1 MKNNWWNEFLACP
14 ECGSDL
20 SNDMQKIYC
29 MQCSYQTRIQDQ
41 LDLMPSKAIQSNLDL
56 PRTFNPLSVLDNI
69 DISRPKITY
78 FGPKAKRDSSE
89 LFSALQPYLLPD
101 SKVLDLGCGPKD
113 QAVPAGYLGY
123 KYVGID
129 YDNRAADILADAH
142 SIPFRS
148 ETFDCVLSYA
158 VLEHLHN
165 PFIAVQEIKRI
176 LKPGGVFC
184 GTVSQGEPFHS
195 SYFHHTVYGLI
206 SVINSSKMSI
216 KAIWPSYDTLHALAV
231 MGKYPRMIKYLLE
244 AINFINIKFPF
255 LAPRKMRLSDREKKL
270 DELYRAASI
279 CFLIKKNGLKE

>member
-1 MKNNWWNEFLACP
+1 MENNWWNEFLACP

-41 LDLMPSKAIQSNLDL
+41 VDLRPSKAIQINLDL
-56 PRTFNPLSVLDNI
+56 PRTFNPLSVLDST

-78 FGPKAKRDSSE
+78 FGPRAKRDSSE

-148 ETFDCVLSYA
+148 ETFDCVFSYA

-165 PFIAVQEIKRI
+165 PFIVIEEIKRI
-176 LKPGGVFC
+176 LKPGGILRHCFSGRTFSFVLFSPYC
-184 GTVSQGEPFHS
+184 
-195 SYFHHTVYGLI
+195 LW
-206 SVINSSKMSI
+206 INQRDQF
-216 KAIWPSYDTLHALAV
+216 Y
-231 MGKYPRMIKYLLE
+231 
-244 AINFINIKFPF
+244 
-255 LAPRKMRLSDREKKL
+255 
-270 DELYRAASI
+270 
-279 CFLIKKNGLKE
+279 